1 MMLRS
6 MVNVIKVNVI
16 NLRYFMPLIVILGG
30 ATPAIAHSSSV
41 DFSLRQAV
49 EITAT
54 YENGDPMDEAQV
66 SIYAPD
72 DPETPWQTGLTDDE
86 GMFQFAPD
94 QAGQWDVKVRKAGH
108 GNLVTIPIN
117 TTTTAEAS
125 VASVASG
132 SSSYSPA
139 QKGMMAIAIVWGCV
153 GTALFF
159 TRKPVKQ

>member
-1 MMLRS
+1 MIFRS
-6 MVNVIKVNVI
+6 MVNVMNI
-16 NLRYFMPLIVILGG
+16 RYLIPFLVMWGG
-30 ATPAIAHSSSV
+30 ATPAIAHGSSV

-72 DPETPWQTGLTDDE
+72 DPETPWQTGLTDGE
-86 GMFQFAPD
+86 GTFQFAPD

-117 TTTTAEAS
+117 ATTTEASVAS

-132 SSSYSPA
+132 SSPYSPA